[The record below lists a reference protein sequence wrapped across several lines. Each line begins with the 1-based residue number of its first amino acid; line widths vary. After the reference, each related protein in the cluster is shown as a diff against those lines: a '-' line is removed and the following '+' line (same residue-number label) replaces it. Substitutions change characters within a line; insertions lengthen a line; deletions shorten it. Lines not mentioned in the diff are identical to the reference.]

1 MIKNEFR
8 VPRYVAILSKKDN
21 YLMLDKYDCTSALLF
36 CDIPDKESLGKYLL
50 DVTDLFNT
58 YYLHVF
64 AISLGFSSSDE
75 IDLVHNVTYK
85 DMGVTV
91 KFNFNVSDDY
101 LFTVSNDD

>member
-21 YLMLDKYDCTSALLF
+21 YLM
-36 CDIPDKESLGKYLL
+36 L

-85 DMGVTV
+85 DMGVTI
-91 KFNFNVSDDY
+91 KFNFNVSNDY